1 MKIKDV
7 IILENNSNETCT
19 NLINLICKAE
29 AFVNDDYKTRHYSTA
44 QMPRYCVRYIHAHG
58 IVYRQMK
65 SAGCLS
71 PQTMQ
76 ER

>member
-29 AFVNDDYKTRHYSTA
+29 AFVNDDYKNTALQYSTNA
-44 QMPRYCVRYIHAHG
+44 QILREIYTCA
-58 IVYRQMK
+58 
-65 SAGCLS
+65 
-71 PQTMQ
+71 
-76 ER
+76 